1 MKLKDF
7 SNKDFLL
14 ERINDCEGLS
24 EIEEYSDYIEAYD
37 EQEDMYLHFHHN
49 IDFDNLFD
57 FGSFKVNKEKF
68 FNILKNSLDDI
79 LFLMPDKIYFISNE
93 DELDELL
100 NSDDYCTQGMDI
112 ENCLGINWFCDSTI
126 VINIALC
133 RKLAQEE
140 SSKYNEYFE
149 DIFSEIVWTTLVHEL
164 RHMVCDLGVIIPD
177 ELIAISEG
185 SEDNVERYT
194 NNCFHNSIIYDDY
207 KCFY

>member
-1 MKLKDF
+1 MSYTK
-7 SNKDFLL
+7 
-14 ERINDCEGLS
+14 EQ
-24 EIEEYSDYIEAYD
+24 IE
-37 EQEDMYLHFHHN
+37 YLHN
-49 IDFDNLFD
+49 I
-57 FGSFKVNKEKF
+57 G
-68 FNILKNSLDDI
+68 
-79 LFLMPDKIYFISNE
+79 LMPDKIYFISNE